1 VRALP
6 QIRTQ
11 CDNALIKSRE
21 AAVAISSAEKIKQK
35 KLLFLAREQLIVDTT
50 LSLLLDR
57 GPENVTVAEIARN
70 AGIGKGTVY
79 KHFESKAEIM
89 VRIMLDYEKSTAAN
103 LLGGIRAA
111 EKGDPG
117 AVVKA
122 YFESRLANPAL
133 DRLVQ
138 QLEIK
143 LEQEPQV
150 KEQIEQLLAIRRSSI
165 ANLSAMV
172 KKLINRG
179 ILEDVP
185 AHYHYLACWALAQGA
200 VDVCFNRGFADQFD
214 DKGDLLKFI
223 TNIGVTM
230 GNRGQLRE

>member
-1 VRALP
+1 MIIDTALALL
-6 QIRTQ
+6 IR
-11 CDNALIKSRE
+11 KGS
-21 AAVAISSAEKIKQK
+21 EK
-35 KLLFLAREQLIVDTT
+35 
-50 LSLLLDR
+50 
-57 GPENVTVAEIARN
+57 VTVAEIASQ

-89 VRIMLDYEKSTAAN
+89 IRIMLDYERSTAAS
-103 LLGGIRAA
+103 LQAGIQATDN
-111 EKGDPG
+111 GNPG

-138 QLEIK
+138 QLEIR
-143 LEQEPQV
+143 LAEESAVAEQM
-150 KEQIEQLLAIRRSSI
+150 EQLLEIRRGSV

-172 KKLINRG
+172 EKLIG
-179 ILEDVP
+179 AGVLEDVP

-200 VDVCFNRGFADQFD
+200 VDVCFNRGLADQFD
-214 DKGDLLKFI
+214 DKEGLLKFI

-230 GNRGQLRE
+230 GNRGQLRGIKVDQ

>member
-1 VRALP
+1 LLE
-6 QIRTQ
+6 IRTQ
-11 CDNALIKSRE
+11 CDNAPIRSRE
-21 AAVAISSAEKIKQK
+21 ATVAISSAEKIKQK
-35 KLLFLAREQLIVDTT
+35 KLLFLAREQLIVETA

-143 LEQEPQV
+143 LEQEVQV
-150 KEQIEQLLAIRRSSI
+150 KEQIEQLLAIRRSSV
-165 ANLSAMV
+165 ANLSGMV
-172 KKLINRG
+172 KKLIKRG

-200 VDVCFNRGFADQFD
+200 VDVCFNRGFADQFE
-214 DKGDLLKFI
+214 DKDDLLKFI